1 MLGDLH
7 CSIDRRRFGRT
18 ALMGAASAFLAVDSL
33 AALEA
38 GAREIVDARKLGAA
52 GDGKTD
58 DTLRCSAQLIRPG
71 RKLAR

>member
-1 MLGDLH
+1 
-7 CSIDRRRFGRT
+7 
-18 ALMGAASAFLAVDSL
+18 MGAASAFLAVDSL